1 MAEKPDGKVGRVI
14 AALVLVAGIAA
25 FTYLNRESFIAPPEV
40 EEEIAQPALAACLD
54 RRLGAVENMRAE
66 DLLSDA
72 QYELFKGRAEAY
84 CLYEFGDV
92 DSSPPPQ

>member
-1 MAEKPDGKVGRVI
+1 MPEKPDGNVGRII
-14 AALVLVAGIAA
+14 AALVLVAGIGIFA
-25 FTYLNRESFIAPPEV
+25 YLNRESFIEPPPV
-40 EEEIAQPALAACLD
+40 EEEITQPALAACLA

-66 DLLSDA
+66 DLLNDA
-72 QYELFKGRAEAY
+72 QYELFKARAEAY

>member
-1 MAEKPDGKVGRVI
+1 MI
-14 AALVLVAGIAA
+14 AALVLAAGIAA
-25 FTYLNRESFIAPPEV
+25 FGYLNRERFIAPPEV
-40 EEEIAQPALAACLD
+40 EEEIARPALAACLD

-66 DLLSDA
+66 DLLNDT
-72 QYELFKGRAEAY
+72 QYDLFRSRAEAY

>member
-1 MAEKPDGKVGRVI
+1 MAEKPDSKTGRII
-14 AALVLVAGIAA
+14 AALVLAAGIGA
-25 FTYLNRESFIAPPEV
+25 FAYLNRESFIEPPEV
-40 EEEIAQPALAACLD
+40 EDQITQPALAACLE

-66 DLLSDA
+66 NVLQDA